1 MWIFVILIFILT
13 MLQGSVT
20 TLPLVILFFLNAAVV
35 AKKTWIFPIS
45 FLTGLVLDI
54 LLLNPM
60 GTTSLFLVIF
70 LFIILLYD
78 KKFDIQTFPFVFLAS
93 FIGSLTYFIAILH
106 IPNIFTQAIISA
118 VISTLSF
125 WILVQFNKIN
135 IKEKAGFNGG

>member
-1 MWIFVILIFILT
+1 MWFFVILILILAL
-13 MLQGSVT
+13 LQTSVT
-20 TLPLVILFFLNAAVV
+20 TLPLVMLFFLNAAVV
-35 AKKTWIFPIS
+35 AKKTWIFPIA
-45 FLTGLVLDI
+45 FLTGAVLDV
-54 LLLNPM
+54 LLLNPL

-93 FIGSLTYFIAILH
+93 FIGSLIYFIIISH

-125 WILVQFNKIN
+125 WILVVFNKIDVRER
-135 IKEKAGFNGG
+135 IGSSEG